1 MESVKVGEVFTLI
14 DEEDQEQDIEVLAT
28 LTLDGDEYAAVAFA
42 DDVREQSQEDMD
54 IFFLKVDAE
63 GDLTGIEDDEE
74 FAKVS
79 TEFAKNMG
87 QL

>member
-14 DEEDQEQDIEVLAT
+14 DEDDQEQDIEVLAT
-28 LTLDGDEYAAVAFA
+28 LTLEGTDYAAVAFA
-42 DDVREQSQEDMD
+42 DDVKAQSQEDMD
-54 IFFLKVDAE
+54 IFFLKVDSD
-63 GDLTGIEDDEE
+63 GDLTGIENDDE

-79 TEFAKNMG
+79 TEFAKNMD

>member
-28 LTLDGDEYAAVAFA
+28 LTLEGNDYAAVAFA

-54 IFFLKVDAE
+54 IFFLKVDSE
-63 GDLTGIEDDEE
+63 GDLTGIESDEE

>member
-14 DEEDQEQDIEVLAT
+14 GEDDQEQDIEVLAT
-28 LTLDGDEYAAVAFA
+28 LTLEGNDYAAVAFA

-54 IFFLKVDAE
+54 IFFLKVDSD
-63 GDLTGIEDDEE
+63 GDLTGIEEDDE

-79 TEFAKNMG
+79 TAFSENMG
-87 QL
+87 